1 MPPPTPFDFSWFHRV
16 LILQW
21 VSIGWEELLSYN
33 TPKSSFLLLNSTKDS
48 NHHTNMS
55 QISKNPNYENQQQI
69 PTIKKPFFKKTQTTH
84 FSYHK
89 NQSNSK
95 RKKNNNTNSSIER
108 KKKEEGRGKLHIPG
122 TKVTIPRT
130 KRPKAWERSPPMWP
144 VKMNID
150 RKRRKDP
157 SERRKRAKKMD
168 FQGILSND
176 LGV

>member
-108 KKKEEGRGKLHIPG
+108 KKK
-122 TKVTIPRT
+122 
-130 KRPKAWERSPPMWP
+130 
-144 VKMNID
+144 
-150 RKRRKDP
+150 KRRGEENCIYREQKWP
-157 SERRKRAKKMD
+157 
-168 FQGILSND
+168 FQEQRGQRLEND
-176 LGV
+176 RHPCGLWRWI